1 MTANRLG
8 VASRNKE
15 IPKYCVGLR
24 GRRKRLGMG
33 LKQRFNIV
41 LIGMMKAVERI
52 AILGLMCAAL
62 SLSADAQA
70 VVATV
75 AAGTNPQA
83 VAVNPVTNKIYVAN
97 YNYTTNG
104 NSNVTVIDGA
114 TNSATTVAVGPN
126 PDAVAVNPNTNMIY
140 VANGNSSSG
149 TVTVIDG
156 ATNNTTTIAAGG
168 DPIAFAVN
176 AVTNQIYVANFS
188 SQTVTVIDGATN
200 NTTTV
205 AVGDGPWAVAV
216 NPNTNSDIRRELRK
230 QQRDRN

>member
-1 MTANRLG
+1 
-8 VASRNKE
+8 
-15 IPKYCVGLR
+15 
-24 GRRKRLGMG
+24 MG
-33 LKQRFNIV
+33 LKQRFDIV
-41 LIGMMKAVERI
+41 VIGMMKAVEGL
-52 AILGLMCAAL
+52 AVLGLMCAAL

-97 YNYTTNG
+97 YNYGNTNG

-126 PDAVAVNPNTNMIY
+126 PDAVTVNPNTNMIY

-156 ATNNTTTIAAGG
+156 ATNNTTTVAAGG

-188 SQTVTVIDGATN
+188 SQ
-200 NTTTV
+200 
-205 AVGDGPWAVAV
+205 
-216 NPNTNSDIRRELRK
+216 
-230 QQRDRN
+230 